1 MAKDTAAIAIYERLG
16 WQRIGSTMHDTGH
29 GTEVPA
35 YLYVSPAPQT

>member
-1 MAKDTAAIAIYERLG
+1 MTKDTTAIAIYERLG